1 MAAYR
6 PFMRF
11 VVIGGVGFVIDAGLT
26 HSLILCG
33 LSAWW
38 ARIPAIGA
46 AMAFTWQGN
55 RRWTYGIAQ
64 KPGWRE
70 AGRYLGVAGAMAC
83 LNYTVYSFLT
93 LAGVPPI
100 VGIVVATA
108 LQSGIGF
115 FGYRRFAFQESGL

>member
-6 PFMRF
+6 PFLRF
-11 VVIGGVGFVIDAGLT
+11 VVIGGAGFFIDAGLT
-26 HSLILCG
+26 CGLILCG
-33 LSAWW
+33 LSPWW
-38 ARIPAIGA
+38 ARIPAIVA

-55 RRWTYGIAQ
+55 RRWTYGITQ
-64 KPGWRE
+64 KPGWQE
-70 AGRYLGVAGAMAC
+70 AGRYLGVAGAMAA
-83 LNYTVYSFLT
+83 LNYAVYSFLT

-100 VGIVVATA
+100 VGIVAATA